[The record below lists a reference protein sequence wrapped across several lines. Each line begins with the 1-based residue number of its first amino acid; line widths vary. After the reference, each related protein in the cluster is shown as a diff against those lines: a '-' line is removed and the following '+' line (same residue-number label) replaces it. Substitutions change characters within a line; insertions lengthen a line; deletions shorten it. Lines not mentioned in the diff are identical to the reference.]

1 MTEIQLEPLDAVD
14 TRVGS
19 SIALDERAPA
29 DPFPGKSD
37 RPCWNVYDEWTTRH
51 GRKHRPGVYYH
62 GIKEN
67 NEAPPTLTDDW
78 ISAPLHVDAI
88 TTDRE
93 DGEHGRLLR
102 FVSATGRWK
111 KWAMPMAMLAGDG
124 SEARQVLLSDGLVF
138 DLKQRAR
145 IIHYIASQQPKERLR
160 AATVTGWHDSAFVL
174 PDEVIGADDIWFQAA
189 GRHAPYG
196 TAGTMEGW
204 QNEVAAK
211 AVGNPAIAL
220 AICAALAGPLLEC
233 LNIDGGGLHF
243 YGDSS
248 TGKTTALMAAIS
260 AWGGPDF
267 RRTWRATANG
277 LEGAAKMHTSTLLA
291 LDEIGEISPKELY
304 EAIYA
309 LGNGQGKGRATVY
322 GDARKVA
329 RWRVYSCSTGE
340 MTISSRMAA
349 GGFEAKAGQSVR
361 MLDIPVAGKFGI
373 FDDLHGHTSGAGL
386 SQAVRD
392 AAAKHYGHAGR
403 AFVGALIEDRRDGL
417 NEAEAL
423 AVIECR
429 FGQLDGQ
436 EGRAARML
444 AVSALAGEIAIK
456 AGILPWTPDTA
467 IRAALAA
474 FRLWRGGRG
483 AAGQN
488 AEHVTILRTVGD
500 FIDRH
505 SDSRF
510 SGLDD
515 YDAPMVRDRA
525 GWWKDDMGRRL
536 YLFTSGG
543 LREATKGYDLMRVL
557 TALDQVGAL
566 ADADTGRR
574 SKTTRTPTGTP
585 RLYHIDPAKLDDGRP
600 S

>member
-1 MTEIQLEPLDAVD
+1 MTNAQLEPMNGADASAALDA
-14 TRVGS
+14 G
-19 SIALDERAPA
+19 APA
-29 DPFPGKSD
+29 DPFPSKQD
-37 RPCWNVYDEWTTRH
+37 RPCWRVYDAWTTRM
-51 GRKHRPGVYYH
+51 GRKYRPGVYYH
-62 GIKEN
+62 GIREN
-67 NEAPPTLTDDW
+67 AEAPPALTDDW
-78 ISAPLHVDAI
+78 VSAPLHVDAI

-124 SEARQVLLSDGLVF
+124 NEARQVLLSDGLVF
-138 DLKQRAR
+138 DLKQRSR
-145 IIHYIASQQPKERLR
+145 IIYYIATQQPKQRLR
-160 AATVTGWHDSAFVL
+160 AATVTGWHDGAFVL

-204 QNEVAAK
+204 KTEVAAK
-211 AVGNPAIAL
+211 AVGNPAIAI
-220 AICAALAGPLLEC
+220 AISASLAGPLLES

-260 AWGGPDF
+260 TWGGPEF

-277 LEGAAKMHTSTLLA
+277 LEGAAKMHTGTLLA

-309 LGNGQGKGRATVY
+309 LGNGHGKGRATVY
-322 GDARKVA
+322 GEARKIA

-340 MTISSRMAA
+340 MTIASRMAA
-349 GGFEAKAGQSVR
+349 GGLEAKAGQSVR
-361 MLDIPVAGKFGI
+361 MLDIPVAGKYGI
-373 FDDLHGHTSGAGL
+373 FDELHGHASGAGL
-386 SQAVRD
+386 SQALRD
-392 AAAKHYGHAGR
+392 AAARHYGHAGR
-403 AFVGALIEDRRDGL
+403 AFVAALIEDKRGGL
-417 NEAEAL
+417 NVAEAL
-423 AVIECR
+423 AAVER
-429 FGQLDGQ
+429 NFGNLDGQ

-444 AVSALAGEIAIK
+444 AVGALAGEIAIN
-456 AGILPWTPDTA
+456 ASILPWEPDTA
-467 IRAALAA
+467 IQAALVA
-474 FRLWRGGRG
+474 FRLWRSARG
-483 AAGQN
+483 TAGQN
-488 AEHVTILRTVGD
+488 AEHVAILRALAD

-510 SGLDD
+510 SGLEDQN
-515 YDAPMVRDRA
+515 APTVRDRA
-525 GWWKDDMGRRL
+525 GWWKRDGAQRL

-543 LREATKGYDLMRVL
+543 LREATKGYDLARVL
-557 TALDQVGAL
+557 TALEQAGAL
-566 ADADTGRR
+566 TDADHGKR
-574 SKTTRTPTGTP
+574 SKKVREPGGRP
-585 RLYHIDPAKLDDGRP
+585 VSLYHINPDKLAGGQ

>member
-1 MTEIQLEPLDAVD
+1 MTDIQLEHLDAAD
-14 TRVGS
+14 TGTDTGIV
-19 SIALDERAPA
+19 LDERAPA

-37 RPCWNVYDEWTTRH
+37 RPCWRVYDDWTTRH
-51 GRKHRPGVYYH
+51 GRKYRPGVYYH

-67 NEAPPTLTDDW
+67 AEAPPTLADDW

-124 SEARQVLLSDGLVF
+124 NEARQVLLSDGLVF

-160 AATVTGWHDSAFVL
+160 AATVTGWHDGAFVL

-196 TAGTMEGW
+196 TAGTLEGW
-204 QNEVAAK
+204 QTEVAAK
-211 AVGNPAIAL
+211 AAGNPAIAL
-220 AICAALAGPLLEC
+220 AICASLAGPLLES
-233 LNIDGGGLHF
+233 LNIDGGGVHF

-277 LEGAAKMHTSTLLA
+277 LEGAARMHTSTLLA

-304 EAIYA
+304 ESIYA
-309 LGNGQGKGRATVY
+309 LGNGHGKGRATVY
-322 GDARKVA
+322 GEARKVA
-329 RWRVYSCSTGE
+329 RWRVYSFSTGE
-340 MTISSRMAA
+340 MTIASRMAA

-361 MLDIPVAGKFGI
+361 MLDIPVAGQHGI
-373 FDDLHGHTSGAGL
+373 FDALHGHASGAGL
-386 SQAVRD
+386 SQAIRD

-403 AFVGALIEDRRDGL
+403 AFVGVLIEDRRDGL

-423 AVIECR
+423 AAIESR
-429 FGQLDGQ
+429 FGELDGQ

-444 AVSALAGEIAIK
+444 AVSALAGEIAIE
-456 AGILPWTPDTA
+456 AGILPWEPDTA
-467 IRAALAA
+467 INAALVA
-474 FRLWRGGRG
+474 FNLWRSGRG

-488 AEHVTILRTVGD
+488 AEHVAILRAVAD

-515 YDAPMVRDRA
+515 HNAPTVRDRA
-525 GWWKDDMGRRL
+525 GWWKSDGAQRL

-543 LREATKGYDLMRVL
+543 LREATKGYDLARVL
-557 TALDQVGAL
+557 TALDQAGAL
-566 ADADTGRR
+566 ESESGRKT
-574 SKTTRTPTGTP
+574 KTTRTPDGRRP
-585 RLYHIDPAKLDDGRP
+585 KLYHVDPELLAGDQ
-600 S
+600 